1 MSDFQTKFYLNFI
14 KDDRWKYITSGLGN
28 TLKITIFAL
37 IFAVIIGVLVAIIRY
52 SYDKNHTNKAGNFI
66 QSLLQ
71 FLLAVA
77 NGICHVY
84 LTIIRGVPVVVQL
97 MIIYFIIFASPDVSK
112 IFCAVVAFS
121 LNSGAYV
128 AEIVRGGL
136 NSVDKGQFEAG
147 RSLGFGYIATMWY
160 IILPQAFKNILPAL
174 GNEAIMLLK
183 DTSISGYVAIQ
194 DLTNG
199 GDIIRS
205 RTYDA
210 FMPLIAVALIYLI
223 LVTILT
229 LLLRRLE
236 RRLQSS
242 ER

>member
-1 MSDFQTKFYLNFI
+1 MSHFQTKFYLNFI

-28 TLKITIFAL
+28 TLKITVFAL

-194 DLTNG
+194 DLTKG

>member
-28 TLKITIFAL
+28 TLNISVFAL
-37 IFAVIIGVLVAIIRY
+37 IFDVIIGVLFAIIRY

-194 DLTNG
+194 DLTKG

>member
-28 TLKITIFAL
+28 TLKITVFAL

-194 DLTNG
+194 DLTKG

>member
-1 MSDFQTKFYLNFI
+1 MSDFQTIFYLNFI

-28 TLKITIFAL
+28 TLKITVFAL

-194 DLTNG
+194 DLTKG

>member
-28 TLKITIFAL
+28 TLKITVFAL
-37 IFAVIIGVLVAIIRY
+37 ILAVIIGVLVAIIRY

-194 DLTNG
+194 DLTKG

>member
-14 KDDRWKYITSGLGN
+14 KDDRWKYINSGLGN
-28 TLKITIFAL
+28 TLKITVFAL

-52 SYDKNHTNKAGNFI
+52 SYDKNHTNKAGNFL
-66 QSLLQ
+66 QALLQ

-77 NGICHVY
+77 NGICHIY

-194 DLTNG
+194 DLTKG

>member
-28 TLKITIFAL
+28 TLTITVFAL

-128 AEIVRGGL
+128 PEIVRGGL
-136 NSVDKGQFEAG
+136 NSVDKGQLEAG

-194 DLTNG
+194 DLTKG

>member
-28 TLKITIFAL
+28 TLKITVFAL

-147 RSLGFGYIATMWY
+147 RSLCFGYIATMWY

-194 DLTNG
+194 DLTKG

>member
-14 KDDRWKYITSGLGN
+14 KYDRWKYITSGLGN
-28 TLKITIFAL
+28 TLKITVFAL

-194 DLTNG
+194 DLTRG

>member
-28 TLKITIFAL
+28 TLKITVFAL
-37 IFAVIIGVLVAIIRY
+37 IFAVIIGMLVAIIRY

-194 DLTNG
+194 DLTKG

>member
-28 TLKITIFAL
+28 TLKITVFAL

-147 RSLGFGYIATMWY
+147 RSLGFVVHYSSTGFQEHSPSPWQRSYY
-160 IILPQAFKNILPAL
+160 AFKGYFNFRLCCY
-174 GNEAIMLLK
+174 
-183 DTSISGYVAIQ
+183 SGLNKGWRYYKK
-194 DLTNG
+194 
-199 GDIIRS
+199 S
-205 RTYDA
+205 Y
-210 FMPLIAVALIYLI
+210 
-223 LVTILT
+223 
-229 LLLRRLE
+229 LRRLYATYC
-236 RRLQSS
+236 SS
-242 ER
+242 FNLFNSCYNINITFKTFGKEVAV

>member
-28 TLKITIFAL
+28 TLKITVFAL

-160 IILPQAFKNILPAL
+160 IILPQAFKNIIPAL

-194 DLTNG
+194 DLTKG

>member
-28 TLKITIFAL
+28 TLKITVFAL

-174 GNEAIMLLK
+174 GNEAIRLLK

-194 DLTNG
+194 DLTKG

>member
-28 TLKITIFAL
+28 TLKITVFAL

-160 IILPQAFKNILPAL
+160 IILPQACKNILPAL

-194 DLTNG
+194 DLTKG

>member
-1 MSDFQTKFYLNFI
+1 MSDFQTNFYLIFI

-28 TLKITIFAL
+28 TLKITVFAL

-194 DLTNG
+194 DLTKG

>member
-28 TLKITIFAL
+28 TLKITVFAL

-194 DLTNG
+194 DLTKG

-205 RTYDA
+205 RTFDA

>member
-28 TLKITIFAL
+28 TLKITVFAL

-160 IILPQAFKNILPAL
+160 MILPQAFKNILPAL

-194 DLTNG
+194 DLTKG

>member
-28 TLKITIFAL
+28 TLKITVFAL

-66 QSLLQ
+66 QSLLL

-194 DLTNG
+194 DLTKG

>member
-28 TLKITIFAL
+28 TLKITVFAL

-77 NGICHVY
+77 NGICNVY

-194 DLTNG
+194 DLTKG

>member
-28 TLKITIFAL
+28 TLKITVFAL

-194 DLTNG
+194 DLTKG

-223 LVTILT
+223 LV
-229 LLLRRLE
+229 
-236 RRLQSS
+236 QY
-242 ER
+242 

>member
-28 TLKITIFAL
+28 TLKITVFAL

-136 NSVDKGQFEAG
+136 NSVDKGQFEAA
-147 RSLGFGYIATMWY
+147 RSLGLSYKTTM
-160 IILPQAFKNILPAL
+160 ISVILPQAFKNILPAL

-194 DLTNG
+194 DLTKG

>member
-28 TLKITIFAL
+28 TLKITVFAL

-194 DLTNG
+194 DLTKG

-242 ER
+242 

>member
-28 TLKITIFAL
+28 TLKITVFAL

-183 DTSISGYVAIQ
+183 ATSISGYVAIQ
-194 DLTNG
+194 DLTKG

>member
-14 KDDRWKYITSGLGN
+14 KDDRWKYITSGLVN
-28 TLKITIFAL
+28 TLKITVFAL

-194 DLTNG
+194 DLTKG

>member
-28 TLKITIFAL
+28 TLKITVFAL

-52 SYDKNHTNKAGNFI
+52 SYDKNHTKKAGNFI

-194 DLTNG
+194 DLTKG

-210 FMPLIAVALIYLI
+210 FMPLIAVALI
-223 LVTILT
+223 
-229 LLLRRLE
+229 
-236 RRLQSS
+236 
-242 ER
+242 

>member
-28 TLKITIFAL
+28 TLKITFFAL

-194 DLTNG
+194 DLTKG

>member
-28 TLKITIFAL
+28 TLKTTVFAL

-194 DLTNG
+194 DLTKG

>member
-28 TLKITIFAL
+28 TLKITVFAL

-194 DLTNG
+194 DLTKG

-236 RRLQSS
+236 RKVAV
-242 ER
+242 

>member
-14 KDDRWKYITSGLGN
+14 NVDRGKYITSGLGN
-28 TLKITIFAL
+28 TLKITVFAL

-194 DLTNG
+194 DLTKG

>member
-1 MSDFQTKFYLNFI
+1 MSDFQTKFYLNVI

-28 TLKITIFAL
+28 TLKITVFAL

-194 DLTNG
+194 DLTKG

>member
-28 TLKITIFAL
+28 TLKITVFAL

-147 RSLGFGYIATMWY
+147 RSLGF
-160 IILPQAFKNILPAL
+160 ILPQAFKNILPAL

-194 DLTNG
+194 DLTKG

>member
-14 KDDRWKYITSGLGN
+14 KDDRRKYITSGLGN
-28 TLKITIFAL
+28 TLKITVFAL

-112 IFCAVVAFS
+112 IFCAVVALS
-121 LNSGAYV
+121 HNSGANV
-128 AEIVRGGL
+128 AEILRGGL

-194 DLTNG
+194 DLTKG

>member
-28 TLKITIFAL
+28 TLKITVFAL

-97 MIIYFIIFASPDVSK
+97 MIIYLIIFASPDVSK

-194 DLTNG
+194 DLTKG

>member
-28 TLKITIFAL
+28 TLKITVFAL
-37 IFAVIIGVLVAIIRY
+37 IFAVIIGVLIAIIRY

-194 DLTNG
+194 DLTKG

>member
-28 TLKITIFAL
+28 TLKITVFAL

-136 NSVDKGQFEAG
+136 NSVDKGQFESG

-194 DLTNG
+194 DLTKG

>member
-28 TLKITIFAL
+28 TLKITVFAL

-147 RSLGFGYIATMWY
+147 RSLGFSYIATMWY

-194 DLTNG
+194 DLTKG

>member
-14 KDDRWKYITSGLGN
+14 KNDRWKYITSGLGN
-28 TLKITIFAL
+28 TLKITVFAL

-194 DLTNG
+194 DLTKG

-205 RTYDA
+205 RTFDA

>member
-28 TLKITIFAL
+28 TL
-37 IFAVIIGVLVAIIRY
+37 IGVLVAIIRY

-194 DLTNG
+194 DLTKG

>member
-1 MSDFQTKFYLNFI
+1 MSDLQTKFYLNFI

-28 TLKITIFAL
+28 TLKITVFAL

-194 DLTNG
+194 DLTKG

>member
-28 TLKITIFAL
+28 TLKITVFAL

-147 RSLGFGYIATMWY
+147 RSLGFGYISTMWY

-194 DLTNG
+194 DLTKG